1 MVNDKAAESTNL
13 SANFWSQD
21 EIMRITNDPI
31 NHPNVPNAVEIEL
44 KPHAPHIKFVDVN
57 DANKFTVV
65 IFIDMAAKI
74 NPRIRNYQNH
84 KNPSQA
90 LLKAVRKAWKSE
102 EVWLSQEEGWATKIG
117 PCGFL
122 YVFSEGGLW

>member
-90 LLKAVRKAWKSE
+90 LLKAVRKA
-102 EVWLSQEEGWATKIG
+102 
-117 PCGFL
+117 
-122 YVFSEGGLW
+122 